1 MILAR
6 LGDFVGAEEHLHH
19 ALDVHGLD
27 RRRTRAIVL
36 AGLGTVRLRAED
48 PDAALASR
56 GQFVDLAEGIRSV
69 KVRDALQE
77 MRARLSR
84 LRGVAAAQE
93 LDERAADLSEA

>member
-1 MILAR
+1 
-6 LGDFVGAEEHLHH
+6 
-19 ALDVHGLD
+19 VHGLD

-36 AGLGTVRLRAED
+36 ADLGTVRLRAED
-48 PDAALASR
+48 PDAALAR
-56 GQFVDLAEGIRSV
+56 WGQFVDLAEGIRSV